1 MVSKSYQKLVE
12 HYRIIHN
19 FEHLSAVCSWDQA
32 TMMPSGG
39 SDSRAEAMAELA
51 VHLHTLHSAPQLA
64 ELFDNARDEEL
75 TLSQQASVREMF
87 RVWQMKTV
95 LPPELVKAKSLAG
108 AKCEHQWRTQRGE
121 NDWLGFVKN
130 FEPVVALS
138 QEEAQVRAAASELT
152 PYDAMLD
159 IYEPGMRSAQVDLLF
174 SDVIS
179 WLPDLIR
186 TASTDNNPTTH
197 ATYPILKQ
205 EQLAHELMTL
215 VGFDFNHGRLDTSV
229 HPFCGGTS
237 QDTRITTRYE
247 EKDFI
252 NAMMGVIH
260 ETGHACY
267 EQNLPKEL
275 NKLPVGKA
283 RSMGIHESQSLFY
296 EMQIARSNEFI
307 ALLSER
313 AAHYFPEHASLNTTK
328 NLQAQLQRVQ
338 PSLIRVDAD
347 EVTYPA
353 HIILRYQIE
362 RDLMNSKIDIADIPE
377 LWDLKM
383 SQLLGISTKDNY
395 KDGCM
400 QDIHWTD
407 GSFGYFP
414 SYTLGA
420 MYAAQFKHAMAKN
433 INVSEHI
440 KSGDFSAIYNWLNT
454 HVWQNA
460 SLMSTNEL
468 LIQATGGELDPRLF
482 KSHLQQRYT

>member
-1 MVSKSYQKLVE
+1 MASTSYQKLVE
-12 HYRIIHN
+12 HYQSINN
-19 FEHLSAVCSWDQA
+19 FEHLNAICGWDQA

-51 VHLHTLHSAPQLA
+51 VHLHALHTAPHLA
-64 ELFDNARDEEL
+64 ELFDNVKQEEL
-75 TLSQQASVREMF
+75 IPSQQASVHEMF

-95 LPPELVKAKSLAG
+95 LPSELVKAKSLAG
-108 AKCEHQWRTQRGE
+108 AKCEHQWRTQRNE
-121 NDWLGFVKN
+121 NDWHGFVKN
-130 FEPVVALS
+130 FAPVVALS
-138 QEEAQVRAAASELT
+138 QEEAQIRATASELT

-159 IYEPGMRSAQVDLLF
+159 IYEPGMRSTQVDQLF
-174 SDVIS
+174 DDITT
-179 WLPDLIR
+179 WLPQLIQE
-186 TASTDNNPTTH
+186 ASQGNSQQIEARYSIP
-197 ATYPILKQ
+197 KQ
-205 EQLAHELMTL
+205 AQLAHELMTL
-215 VGFDFNHGRLDTSV
+215 LGFNFDHGRLDTSV

-237 QDTRITTRYE
+237 QDTRITTRYDE
-247 EKDFI
+247 ADFI

-267 EQNLPKEL
+267 EQNLPKTI

-296 EMQIARSNEFI
+296 EMQIARSAEFI
-307 ALLSER
+307 ALLSQR
-313 AAHYFPEHASLNTTK
+313 AAHYFPEHTSLNTTES
-328 NLQAQLQRVQ
+328 LQTQLQRVQ

-353 HIILRYQIE
+353 HIILRYDIE
-362 RDLMNSKIDIADIPE
+362 RDIINGKINATDIPE

-383 SQLLGISTKDNY
+383 SQLLGISTKSNY

-420 MYAAQFKHAMAKN
+420 MYAAQFKHAMAKV
-433 INVSEHI
+433 IDISSHI
-440 KSGDFSAIYNWLNT
+440 SSGDFTPIYDWLNM
-454 HVWQNA
+454 HIWQKA
-460 SLMSTNEL
+460 STLTTEEL
-468 LIQATGGELDPRLF
+468 LIQATGSALDPHIF
-482 KSHLQQRYT
+482 QSHLQQRYS